1 MLNSPENPT
10 DTGEKSPLILSRDP
24 EENTIQFEIDPK
36 IEGSDISGPVYIQ
49 QPAEN
54 VESHEMVYT
63 EQPIRQIRTVSST
76 ASSNVQEKLCPKI
89 I

>member
-1 MLNSPENPT
+1 MLNSPGNQT
-10 DTGEKSPLILSRDP
+10 DPGEKSPLILSRDP
-24 EENTIQFEIDPK
+24 DENTIQFEIDPK

-54 VESHEMVYT
+54 VEGHEMVYT
-63 EQPIRQIRTVSST
+63 EQPIRQIRAVSST
-76 ASSNVQEKLCPKI
+76 ASSNVQEKLFSKI